1 MNIVST
7 NNALKPSFLIFYNM
21 NPHFPAFKRL
31 ITNPILFKLFIL
43 QKLSAAFWAGL
54 SIAYFDEQKC
64 VVRVKYSWFSQ
75 NPFRSIYFAVEAM
88 AAEMSAGML
97 AFGQVY
103 QRDPAISMLVE
114 KVEASFTKKATGV
127 ILFTCEDGLA
137 FQAAVEE
144 ALGNNSGTKLVS
156 KSVGRNSEGQQVA
169 EFTFT
174 WTFKA
179 KVKK

>member
-1 MNIVST
+1 
-7 NNALKPSFLIFYNM
+7 M
-21 NPHFPAFKRL
+21 NPNFPAFKRL
-31 ITNPILFKLFIL
+31 ITNPILFKIFIF

-54 SIAYFDEQKC
+54 SIAHFDEKTC

-103 QRDPAISMLVE
+103 KRDPAVSMLVE

-127 ILFTCEDGLA
+127 VHFTCEDGLA
-137 FQAAVEE
+137 FQSAVEE
-144 ALGNNSGTKLVS
+144 AIENKMGSKLVS
-156 KSVGRNSEGQQVA
+156 KSIGRNADGIQVA

-179 KVKK
+179 KSNI

>member
-1 MNIVST
+1 
-7 NNALKPSFLIFYNM
+7 M
-21 NPHFPAFKRL
+21 NPNFPAFKRL
-31 ITNPILFKLFIL
+31 ITNPILFKIFIF

-54 SIAYFDEQKC
+54 SIAHFDEKTC

-103 QRDPAISMLVE
+103 KRDPAVSMLVE

-127 ILFTCEDGLA
+127 VHFTCEDGLA
-137 FQAAVEE
+137 FQSAVEE
-144 ALGNNSGTKLVS
+144 AIENKTGSKFVS
-156 KSVGRNSEGQQVA
+156 KSIGRNSDGVQVA

-179 KVKK
+179 KDKK

>member
-1 MNIVST
+1 VLNIKRT
-7 NNALKPSFLIFYNM
+7 NNELRPSFHLFYKM
-21 NPHFPAFKRL
+21 NPNFPAFKRL
-31 ITNPILFKLFIL
+31 ITNPILFKVFIF

-54 SIAYFDEQKC
+54 SIAHFDEKTC

-103 QRDPAISMLVE
+103 KRDPAVSMLVE
-114 KVEASFTKKATGV
+114 KVEATFTKKATGV
-127 ILFTCEDGLA
+127 VHFTCEDGLA
-137 FQAAVEE
+137 FKAAVEE
-144 ALGNNSGTKLVS
+144 ALVNNSGSKLVS
-156 KSVGRNSEGQQVA
+156 KSVGTNSAGQQVA
-169 EFTFT
+169 EFTIS

-179 KVKK
+179 KN

>member
-1 MNIVST
+1 
-7 NNALKPSFLIFYNM
+7 M
-21 NPHFPAFKRL
+21 NPNLPAFKRL
-31 ITNPILFKLFIL
+31 ITNPILFKIFIF

-54 SIAYFDEQKC
+54 SIAHFDEEKC

-103 QRDPAISMLVE
+103 KRDPAVSMLVE
-114 KVEASFTKKATGV
+114 KVEANFTKKATGV

-137 FQAAVEE
+137 FQAAVDE
-144 ALGNNSGTKLVS
+144 AIGNKTGTKLVS
-156 KSVGRNSEGQQVA
+156 KSIGRNADGIQVA

-174 WTFKA
+174 WTFKE
-179 KVKK
+179 KN